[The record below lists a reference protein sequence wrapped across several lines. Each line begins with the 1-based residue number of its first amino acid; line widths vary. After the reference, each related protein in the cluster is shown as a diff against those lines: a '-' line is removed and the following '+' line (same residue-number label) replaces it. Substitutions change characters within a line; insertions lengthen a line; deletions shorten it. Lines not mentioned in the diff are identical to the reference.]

1 MGRKCSRKLIWVMIE
16 LLIHVVLVLAL
27 LQVHANG
34 VPPPSLGPSSLPI
47 LLHDSSETAL
57 APTMGKCLTDNLDF
71 CKQKREEIGYL
82 AYQRCVEYSF
92 IYCLE
97 HVQQQDDP
105 VMYFRIET
113 CVGECVKTTT
123 KRMLVICLLDCYREH
138 VEKQAMGLTKSLPSP
153 HEHIESP
160 PSPHGRIRNI
170 PSKHLRRP
178 ARVEGNH
185 LSIPELLKKLQNRFN
200 RHSDI
205 VYTYNP

>member
-1 MGRKCSRKLIWVMIE
+1 MIE

-34 VPPPSLGPSSLPI
+34 VSPPSSSLGPSSLPI

-105 VMYFRIET
+105 VIYFRIET
-113 CVGECVKTTT
+113 CVGECVKTN
-123 KRMLVICLLDCYREH
+123 KKYMLMICLLFCYREH
-138 VEKQAMGLTKSLPSP
+138 VEKQATGTKSLPSP
-153 HEHIESP
+153 HEHIRNP
-160 PSPHGRIRNI
+160 P
-170 PSKHLRRP
+170 KHVRRP
-178 ARVEGNH
+178 PRVSQKTSKSFQQA
-185 LSIPELLKKLQNRFN
+185 L
-200 RHSDI
+200 RHRLYAESMSSGRL
-205 VYTYNP
+205 

>member
-34 VPPPSLGPSSLPI
+34 VSPPSSSLGPSSLPI

-71 CKQKREEIGYL
+71 CKQKRKEIGDLGYE
-82 AYQRCVEYSF
+82 RCVEHSF

-105 VMYFRIET
+105 VIYFRIET
-113 CVGECVKTTT
+113 CVGECVKTN
-123 KRMLVICLLDCYREH
+123 KKYMLMICLLFCYREH
-138 VEKQAMGLTKSLPSP
+138 VEKQATGTKSLPSP
-153 HEHIESP
+153 HEHIRNP
-160 PSPHGRIRNI
+160 P
-170 PSKHLRRP
+170 KHVRRP
-178 ARVEGNH
+178 PRASQKTSKSFQQA
-185 LSIPELLKKLQNRFN
+185 L
-200 RHSDI
+200 RHRLYAESMSSGRL
-205 VYTYNP
+205 